1 MGPARNASC
10 GPHGSALAV
19 TVKVEA
25 EARDQRGRVR
35 VRDVCVDH
43 VVDHERQ
50 LADVEVSVLVL
61 RTMGCEATYLTQA
74 FHSPI

>member
-1 MGPARNASC
+1 
-10 GPHGSALAV
+10 
-19 TVKVEA
+19 
-25 EARDQRGRVR
+25 